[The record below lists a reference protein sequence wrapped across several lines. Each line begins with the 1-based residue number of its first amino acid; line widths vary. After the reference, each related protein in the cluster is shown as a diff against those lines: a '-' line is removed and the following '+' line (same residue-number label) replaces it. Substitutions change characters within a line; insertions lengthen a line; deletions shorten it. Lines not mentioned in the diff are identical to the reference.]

1 MLSTAAPLSCES
13 QLIPALKYLFH
24 ILPFLP
30 WLLTYPSLFCDS
42 HTKSPPAA
50 GVQEFLSLIL
60 QHGVALLST
69 SATPQKSGCTSSHFF
84 CDMLV
89 SSLLPDVFVLLPA
102 LLFFIPPV
110 PPCPPSSRTSGEAA
124 PSVLL
129 QTCVK
134 LSFSQHSQNPL
145 TLLVKS
151 LRCGLFDNRNFSW
164 VMELTKPD
172 FLPGSSIPWMPL
184 LSVQSSCLLSTCS
197 FVLSSVLTS
206 VPLLTSVLSLLCR
219 AAGAAAG
226 WVWHLCW
233 RTVGPHSLLEWL
245 RARGTPALSGPLES
259 KTRVFHK
266 ICKNFTFIPL
276 PDLFKYVLWV
286 KKSLE
291 AAGCG
296 EDRDWYLIY
305 LDFLEKLWLK
315 KAYPCHI
322 PKL

>member
-1 MLSTAAPLSCES
+1 MVCSITGIFPEWWNWQSLISYQGPPSPGCPYSLCRVPVSSPHVPLSF
-13 QLIPALKYLFH
+13 PR
-24 ILPFLP
+24 
-30 WLLTYPSLFCDS
+30 SL
-42 HTKSPPAA
+42 
-50 GVQEFLSLIL
+50 
-60 QHGVALLST
+60 LLS
-69 SATPQKSGCTSSHFF
+69 HF
-84 CDMLV
+84 L
-89 SSLLPDVFVLLPA
+89 
-102 LLFFIPPV
+102 
-110 PPCPPSSRTSGEAA
+110 
-124 PSVLL
+124 
-129 QTCVK
+129 
-134 LSFSQHSQNPL
+134 
-145 TLLVKS
+145 
-151 LRCGLFDNRNFSW
+151 
-164 VMELTKPD
+164 
-172 FLPGSSIPWMPL
+172 
-184 LSVQSSCLLSTCS
+184 
-197 FVLSSVLTS
+197 
-206 VPLLTSVLSLLCR
+206 LLTSVLSLLCR

-245 RARGTPALSGPLES
+245 RAGGTPALSGPLES

-291 AAGCG
+291 VAGCG